1 VSEVVMA
8 AALVLPVD
16 ASVTSTVEAPVIVTL
31 SNNGSANA
39 TPIAFVLGMIY
50 P

>member
-1 VSEVVMA
+1 LLA
-8 AALVLPVD
+8 AASPELVKLAAV
-16 ASVTSTVEAPVIVTL
+16 AAPVTVTL

-39 TPIAFVLGMIY
+39 TPIAFVLGMIH